1 MLPRSLL
8 GGSAMATATSTTVL
22 NTAIATYPHTKALKD
37 GSVTAPGLQFEHQ
50 EISPIIVAFRRMC
63 RGLEFDVC
71 EMAITTYLTARAYHK
86 PFTALPVFVLRQFH
100 HSPIVSNVK
109 SGVASPKD
117 LEGKQVGVR
126 AYTVTTGVWARGILA
141 TEYGVDLSKVT
152 WVLADEEHVQEY
164 HKDYPANVVYQAG
177 ANLGAMVA
185 SGELAAAIGV
195 GRVDSPDVK
204 PLIPNAREAEAAWYR
219 KTGLYPINHT
229 VVVKD
234 SLLQA
239 DPALAPRL
247 FNAFREAKAAFLQRL
262 SSRAELSSEEQ
273 ALAQRRSLVGNDPL
287 PYGLARNRKAIEAVI
302 RFAHDQQILPRLVS
316 PEEMFASNTLD
327 LE

>member
-1 MLPRSLL
+1 
-8 GGSAMATATSTTVL
+8 MATATGTTVL
-22 NTAIATYPHTKALKD
+22 KTAIATYPHTKALKD
-37 GSVTAPGLQFEHQ
+37 GSVTAPGLKFEHL
-50 EISPIIVAFRRMC
+50 EVSPIVRAFRRMC
-63 RGLEFDVC
+63 RGLEFDVS
-71 EMAITTYLTARAYHK
+71 EMAITTYLTAKAYDK

-100 HSPIVSNVK
+100 HSPIVYHVK

-117 LEGKQVGVR
+117 LEGKKVGVR

-152 WVLADEEHVQEY
+152 WVLNDEEHVEEY
-164 HKDYPANVVYQAG
+164 HKQYPANVIYQAG

-204 PLIPNAREAEAAWYR
+204 PLIPNAREAEAAWYE
-219 KTGLYPINHT
+219 KTGIYPINHT
-229 VVVKD
+229 VVVKN

-239 DPALAPRL
+239 DPTMAPRL
-247 FNAFREAKAAFLQRL
+247 FNAFKEAKAAFLRRL
-262 SSRAELSSEEQ
+262 SSGAELSSDEQ
-273 ALAQRRSLVGNDPL
+273 VLSQRRSLVGDDPL
-287 PYGLARNRKAIEAVI
+287 PYGLARNRQALEAVI
-302 RFAHDQQILPRLVS
+302 QFAHDQQILPHLVS
-316 PEEMFASNTLD
+316 PEEVFAHNTLD